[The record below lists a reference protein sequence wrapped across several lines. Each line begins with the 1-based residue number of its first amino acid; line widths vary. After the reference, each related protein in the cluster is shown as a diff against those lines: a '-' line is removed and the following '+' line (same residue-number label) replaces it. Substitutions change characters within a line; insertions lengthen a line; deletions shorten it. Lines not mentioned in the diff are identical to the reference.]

1 MISLKTIL
9 VMVVIVAIATTAAL
23 SNTKKSN
30 ATSVRCSSDVGC
42 RGYKCVKGACANECT
57 SDSKCADGYKCK
69 TKICAM
75 TFVETKQKTCK
86 NNSQCKADEQC
97 FNNGYNTRCIP
108 QTIVD

>member
-57 SDSKCADGYKCK
+57 SDSKCASGYKCYPK
-69 TKICAM
+69 TKVCAM
-75 TFVETKQKTCK
+75 TFVETKQEICK
-86 NNSQCKADEQC
+86 NNSQCKADKRC
-97 FNNGYNTRCIP
+97 FNYRCIP
-108 QTIVD
+108 RD